1 MASKNFTV
9 VGDRGVESKRMI
21 LQNQSSDP
29 SLETDQVALYKKTSG
44 SGGTGVYFK
53 NDTDNTTDE
62 LVSKKKAITFGLI
75 F

>member
-1 MASKNFTV
+1 MAAKPLRSR
-9 VGDRGVESKRMI
+9 VGIAMD
-21 LQNQSSDP
+21 QQSGNPDA
-29 SLETDQVALYKKTSG
+29 ETDEVVLFKKDTG

-53 NDTDNTTDE
+53 NQSDSDNVDE